1 VAFSGDGARVRQMD
15 EWRRMRVEGV
25 KGINRYTEQVD
36 GRMVYVLSW
45 PRTQADIVNE
55 TVAEAEQVLAQN
67 EPKVPLTSDP
77 ASEMIAEGGNTNEL
91 GE

>member
-15 EWRRMRVEGV
+15 EWRRTRAEGV

-55 TVAEAEQVLAQN
+55 TVAEAEQVLS
-67 EPKVPLTSDP
+67 EKSTLVPLTEDLNGDSMV
-77 ASEMIAEGGNTNEL
+77 SEGGNPNE
-91 GE
+91 